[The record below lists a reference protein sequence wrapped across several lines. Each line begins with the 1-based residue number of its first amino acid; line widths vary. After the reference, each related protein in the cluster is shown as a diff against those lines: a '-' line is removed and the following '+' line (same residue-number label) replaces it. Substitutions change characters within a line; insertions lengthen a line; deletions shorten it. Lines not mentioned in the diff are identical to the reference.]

1 MQRIIFYTFLT
12 VLLSLTLES
21 PSFAEIIKN
30 DFGYWNKANINVPIS
45 DRFKFNL
52 DTQYK
57 YQNPH
62 LNNSFV
68 LRPSVGVDLFK
79 GLSFWNGYAYYNY
92 GEGSKVFENRIWQQ
106 IQYETEFSK
115 VNLVTRFRLEE
126 RFFQNLGN
134 DDVGVRGR
142 YLLRSMFP
150 FSKKKLWF
158 FVLSD
163 EILFNFNNS
172 AYGVANN
179 GYEGNRLFVGL
190 NHKFNNYLS
199 AELGYQLEHY
209 NPGALKFFGLSLD
222 PPQYLNHGVL
232 FNAYLTTPQIFNRNK
247 KPLTIQPPF

>member
-1 MQRIIFYTFLT
+1 MYRVFFLT
-12 VLLSLTLES
+12 ICLLLFSAI
-21 PSFAEIIKN
+21 PSFAEIVKN
-30 DFGYWNKANINVPIS
+30 DFGYWNKANINIPIS
-45 DRFKFNL
+45 NRFKFNL

-57 YQNPH
+57 YQRQDDGFG
-62 LNNSFV
+62 NSFV
-68 LRPSVGVDLFK
+68 LRPSIGIDLFK

-92 GEGSKVFENRIWQQ
+92 GEGSSVFENRIWQQ
-106 IQYETEFSK
+106 IQYEKEFSK

-126 RFFQNLGN
+126 RFFEKIGS

-150 FSKKKLWF
+150 FSKKRNWF
-158 FVLSD
+158 LVLSD

-190 NHKFNNYLS
+190 NHKFNEYLS

-209 NPGALKFFGLSLD
+209 NPGDLTVLGFGTFD

-232 FNAYLTTPQIFNRNK
+232 FNAYLTTPQLFNKNK
-247 KPLTIQPPF
+247 KTLTTQPPF